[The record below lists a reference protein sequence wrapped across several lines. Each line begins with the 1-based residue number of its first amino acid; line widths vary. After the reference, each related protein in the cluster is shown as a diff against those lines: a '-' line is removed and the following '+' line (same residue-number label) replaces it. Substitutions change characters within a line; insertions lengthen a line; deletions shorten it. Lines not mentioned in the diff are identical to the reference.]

1 MRIPL
6 LILLATLTAAAPF
19 ASAAPAKPSK
29 NNGIEDLTFLRGTP
43 VPAWTQL
50 LAEAPATQRD
60 DPVVLRLNEVQV
72 RTAPVPTVMRNRVI
86 QVNERSSLA
95 RIGQFS
101 ITFLPKHQKLYVH
114 KVAIL
119 RGTQVLDRTATVNI
133 RMLDR
138 EQGLE
143 QGVYGGA
150 RTAQMLMDDVRVGDA
165 LWVVYTIEGENPVF
179 GQAWSGEFA
188 IEADEPVELARL
200 SVMNPKDKPLY
211 WRQLGDFRTEAVKP
225 VIETVGQQELLR
237 FELRGID
244 AVESEAT
251 VSPDYFPVRV
261 IQFSQYADW
270 RGVAT
275 WANGLF
281 PPVARSPELDKLVAT
296 FRKEASA
303 EAQASA
309 ALQWVQDEI
318 RYFSVSIG
326 ENSHRPLA
334 PDAVLKRRFGDCK
347 DKSYLLTSILNQLG
361 IVARPVLVNSQA
373 RKVPEKILPAPKWFD
388 HAIVRLEL
396 DGKTYFVDP
405 TRSSERGPISNRPAV
420 LPGGVGLIVDAGST
434 RLEPLSVE
442 RFDLPS
448 MDIAEKI
455 SVPSLDG
462 AGVLESSQTYRS
474 GAANWARQH
483 YASMS
488 EREMRNE
495 LLAMMEKQYPGA
507 TLKGKFKVVDNEA
520 DNAYQVMAQ
529 YQLPKPINKKDG
541 MYAIEYDS
549 KILSGSLHVPGK
561 VTRNF
566 PLALT
571 PSYQRYRLQ
580 IDWPADV
587 RTAGVSNAEEVNSA
601 HFNMHE
607 EYTMLGNRTDLLIDY
622 TVKSSEVA
630 ASEVPALQVAS
641 KKLYPLM
648 EASFRVPDNY
658 IGQAEVRTV
667 PLRHVAAVRSAI
679 MNAERMRQFDASVGV
694 DDEKLR
700 QFCNTTADA
709 VDLRPVSPAFDR
721 LLKETTAG
729 LEKHT
734 NERGIRRC
742 LAMLDFAWGDF
753 ERALTY
759 YEADGA
765 LEDDDVLVDE
775 LAWARLLAGD
785 AKGAM
790 QANQRYVAARK
801 QGGTLG
807 AYDLA
812 SALALYARAK
822 AEAPAEVRALAGKFA
837 DGPWP
842 RPVLAYQL
850 GMLKEADLLAMA
862 GKQDADRRDRMLSDA
877 WFYIAQQRYARDDK
891 LGGVAALKWVSM
903 HGIFGTPQL
912 HQALGE
918 LWHADYGDKDFRN
931 AQIALE
937 NGDKK
942 KALELYQLAGNR
954 AHGAALRAM
963 AYMYR
968 TGDGVTKDTARA
980 IELFRSAAAKGDTNA
995 MNTLGAM
1002 YAEGE
1007 GLAPDQAIAVEWFM
1021 KSAAVGDYYASR
1033 NMGWRH
1039 RRGTNVVKDG
1049 ALARQFLIDAAE
1061 LGNGD
1066 AQGELAD
1073 VYLNGE
1079 DVPVDYALANYWAR
1093 RAIESGNAHGKS
1105 ILGFLYAY
1113 GHGLEANLPRAI
1125 ELWQD
1130 AANAADEMAQF
1141 QLGLAYSKGSG
1152 VDKDLRKA
1160 RNLLGAAAATGNV
1173 YARLYLDN
1181 LLMNDDPSAKE
1192 AQRVITSFTAFAAS
1206 GITEAAEFLSQYYS
1220 NGIGVPK
1227 DPAEGAHWTQV
1238 AAGKAKADKELK

>member
-1 MRIPL
+1 MV
-6 LILLATLTAAAPF
+6 
-19 ASAAPAKPSK
+19 SAAPAKPGK
-29 NNGIEDLTFLRGTP
+29 NNGVDDVTFSRGAP
-43 VPAWTQL
+43 LPAWTQP

-60 DPVVLRLNEVQV
+60 DPVVLRLNEVQA
-72 RTAPVPTVMRNRVI
+72 RTAPVPAVMRNRVI

-101 ITFLPKHQKLYVH
+101 ITYLPKHQKLSVH

-119 RGTQVLDRTATVNI
+119 RDTQVLDRTATVNI

-143 QGVYGGA
+143 QGVYGGS
-150 RTAQMLMDDVRVGDA
+150 RTAQMLMEDVRVGDA

-179 GQAWSGEFA
+179 GQTWSGEFG
-188 IEADEPVELARL
+188 IDADEPVELARL
-200 SVMNPKDKPLY
+200 SVMHPKDKPLY

-225 VIETVGQQELLR
+225 VITTVGQQELLR
-237 FELRGID
+237 FEVRGID
-244 AVESEAT
+244 AVELEPSI
-251 VSPDYFPVRV
+251 SPDYFPVRV

-270 RGVAT
+270 RGVAA

-281 PPVARSPELDKLVAT
+281 PSAAKSAELEKLVAT
-296 FRKEASA
+296 FRKEATP

-309 ALQWVQDEI
+309 ALQWVQDEV

-334 PDAVLKRRFGDCK
+334 PEAVLKRRFGDCK

-361 IVARPVLVNSQA
+361 IAARPVLVNSQA
-373 RKVPEKILPAPKWFD
+373 RKVPEKILPAPTWFD

-396 DGKTYFVDP
+396 DGKAYFVDP
-405 TRSSERGPISNRPAV
+405 TRSSERGPISKRPVV
-420 LPGGVGLIVDAGST
+420 LPGGAGLIVEAGST
-434 RLEPLSVE
+434 RLEPLPAE

-448 MDIAEKI
+448 LDIAEKI
-455 SVPSLDG
+455 AVPALDG
-462 AGVLESSQTYRS
+462 AGVLESSLSYRS
-474 GAANWARQH
+474 RAANWARQH
-483 YASMS
+483 YAGMS
-488 EREMRNE
+488 EREIRNE
-495 LLAMMEKQYPGA
+495 LLASMEKQYPGV
-507 TLKGKFKVVDNEA
+507 TLKGKPRMIDNEA
-520 DNAYQVMAQ
+520 ENAYQVLAQ

-541 MYAIEYDS
+541 VYAIEYDT
-549 KILSGSLHVPGK
+549 KILSGTLHIPGK

-566 PLALT
+566 PLALA

-580 IDWPADV
+580 IDWPAEV
-587 RTAGVSNAEEVNSA
+587 RTAGVSNTEEIDDA

-607 EYTMLGNRTDLLIDY
+607 EYTMLGNRSELLIDY

-630 ASEVPALQVAS
+630 AAEAPALQVAA

-648 EASFRVPDNY
+648 EASFRVPESY
-658 IGQAEVRTV
+658 VVLPEGQTV
-667 PLRHVAAVRSAI
+667 PLRHLAALRSAI
-679 MNAERMRQFDASVGV
+679 VNAERVRQFDASGNP
-694 DDEKLR
+694 DDEKVR
-700 QFCNTTADA
+700 QFCGTISDA
-709 VDLRPVSPAFDR
+709 VDLRPLSPTFDR
-721 LLKETTAG
+721 LLKNTTTGFAKNITEPG
-729 LEKHT
+729 V
-734 NERGIRRC
+734 RRC
-742 LAMLDFAWGDF
+742 LAMLDFAKGDF
-753 ERALTY
+753 ERAVTY
-759 YEADGA
+759 YEADGV
-765 LEDDDVLVDE
+765 LKDDDELVDE

-801 QGGTLG
+801 RAGKLGT
-807 AYDLA
+807 YDLA

-822 AEAPAEVRALAGKFA
+822 AEAPAELRALAGKFA

-850 GMLKEADLLAMA
+850 GTLKEADLLAMA
-862 GKQDADRRDRMLSDA
+862 GKQGTDRRDRMLSDA

-891 LGGVAALKWVSM
+891 LGGVAALMRVSM

-918 LWHADYGDKDFRN
+918 LWHADYGDQDYRN
-931 AQIALE
+931 GKTAAD
-937 NGDKK
+937 NGDKA
-942 KALELYQLAGNR
+942 KALELYQLAGQR
-954 AHGAALRAM
+954 GHGAALRSM
-963 AYMYR
+963 GYMYR
-968 TGDGVTKDTARA
+968 TGNGAFKDTARA
-980 IELFRSAAAKGDTNA
+980 IELFRQAAANGDTNA

-1002 YAEGE
+1002 ASEGE
-1007 GLAPDQAIAVEWFM
+1007 GMAADQALAVEWFM
-1021 KSAAVGDYYASR
+1021 KAAAVGDYYASR

-1039 RRGTNVVKDG
+1039 RRGTDVVKDG
-1049 ALARQFLIDAAE
+1049 ALARQFLTDAAE

-1093 RAIESGNAHGKS
+1093 RAIESYNQHGKA
-1105 ILGFLYAY
+1105 ILGYLYANGY
-1113 GHGLEANLPRAI
+1113 GIKADLPLAI
-1125 ELWQD
+1125 KLWQD
-1130 AANAADEMAQF
+1130 AADRDEMAQF
-1141 QLGLAYSKGSG
+1141 QLGLAYSKGRG
-1152 VDKDLRKA
+1152 VEKDLRKA
-1160 RNLLGAAAATGNV
+1160 RNLLGSAAATGNL

-1192 AQRVITSFTAFAAS
+1192 AQRVISSFTAYAAS
-1206 GITEAAEFLSQYYS
+1206 GINEAAEFLSQYYS
-1220 NGIGVPK
+1220 NGIGVAK
-1227 DPAEGAHWTQV
+1227 DPAAGAHWAQV
-1238 AAGKAKADKELK
+1238 AAGKSQVDKAPN